1 MASLIRF
8 ALATEAVFN
17 VLGAV
22 ILIVFPQGCLSLAV
36 APSDSIS
43 GSAALLCQVFGA
55 MVLSLSVPLFLC
67 IPDSTAVYEKRRIV
81 YKTMAAGEIAYGII
95 GLTPR
100 PAVIILFLRASQDY
114 EKTGFTPEFL
124 TRSVLVFAPALAWH
138 SYAVFVNPAIMRTA
152 GAVAPRVGTKKVQ

>member
-36 APSDSIS
+36 ASSASIS

-81 YKTMAAGEIAYGII
+81 YKTMAAGEIAF
-95 GLTPR
+95 
-100 PAVIILFLRASQDY
+100 IILFLRASQDY

-124 TRSVLVFAPALAWH
+124 TRSVIGFAPALAWH

-152 GAVAPRVGTKKVQ
+152 GAAAPRVGAKKEQ